1 MLEDDWSS
9 TRLGQLCS
17 MRVERTLETVLIRL
31 HGEFDLGCVER
42 FREEFVGVVEPE
54 TKVLVMDLRGLEFID
69 STGLQTLITLNTRTS
84 KVGLDYKVL
93 CGDGAVRR
101 VLSETGLDG
110 VLPVVGDFSAV
121 PRSDSPI

>member
-1 MLEDDWSS
+1 MASS
-9 TRLGQLCS
+9 TWAAWN
-17 MRVERTLETVLIRL
+17 
-31 HGEFDLGCVER
+31 R
-42 FREEFVGVVEPE
+42 FQVEFVGALDW
-54 TKVLVMDLRGLEFID
+54 TGVLVLDLCELEFID
-69 STGLQTLITLNTRTS
+69 STGLQTLVTLNAETN
-84 KVGLDYKVL
+84 KYGLDYKVI